1 MSGQPVQEIRLD
13 DNKLVSFDGRVL
25 EIFGGSVRR
34 FHVALLTVT
43 VHAPDKRGS
52 VSITFTQAQSETS
65 YPIDQ
70 AALDSLRPILDA
82 LQAAGVRIV
91 TDPR

>member
-1 MSGQPVQEIRLD
+1 MSGQPVLEARVD
-13 DNKLVSFDGRVL
+13 DNKLVAFDGRVL

-43 VHAPDKRGS
+43 VHAPNERGN
-52 VSITFTQAQSETS
+52 VAITFTQAQSEYS

-70 AALDSLRPILDA
+70 AGLESLRPILDA
-82 LQAAGVRIV
+82 LHAAGVRIV
-91 TDPR
+91 TDSR

>member
-1 MSGQPVQEIRLD
+1 MSGHPMLEVRLD
-13 DNKLVSFDGRVL
+13 ENKLFAFDGRVL

-34 FHVALLTVT
+34 FHVALLTVA
-43 VHAPDKRGS
+43 VHARDKRGNIA
-52 VSITFTQAQSETS
+52 ITFTQAQSESS
-65 YPIDQ
+65 YPVDE
-70 AALDSLRPILDA
+70 AGLESLRPILDA